1 VQGFLNPGLALLA
14 LAAGVPLLIHLLNR
28 RRHRPLEWGA
38 MRFLLQAYQRTRR
51 KAQLENLLLLL
62 LRMAVPVLLAFALA
76 RPYARGAGPL
86 AALSEARRD
95 LALVLDLSASTG
107 YRSQL
112 ESSHERILARAR
124 ELLGE
129 LDGGRGDRVLLVAAG
144 AQANVL
150 ARRTPEE
157 ALGVLGAI
165 EGPEDGDC
173 DLAGALGALERE
185 LEERSGP
192 GASEALELRFLTDM
206 QARPW
211 REASGWTE
219 ALDALQARGLELVV
233 EDLGPAAATPPNLGI
248 GALEPRTRWLA
259 AGLPI
264 DFAVRVDNRGE
275 TAAAAVRVALY
286 AGGERRASQAI
297 DVPPRS
303 SRELSFQLSFA
314 QPAEQ
319 VVEARLEGDALAI
332 DDARAHVLVVPGP
345 TRVLLVTGARDAQL
359 ERDPLGMLEA
369 VLRPLQEDGSSAAA
383 TGLTP
388 FATSVRSLVELNAQ
402 EIELA
407 DYDAIWIANAE
418 NLAPRTIER
427 LEERVAAGAGLVL
440 SLGERVDLA
449 GWNARLWRADGSG
462 LLPARLRRVLAVPDR
477 RAGYFR
483 VARFDA
489 THPALA
495 FFDDELWRPLL
506 TEVPIYAFV
515 ASELAPQAHAL
526 AQLDDEAGSPLLV
539 QRAYD
544 RGQVLLW
551 TSTIDPSWA
560 RVADSPRTLVP
571 LVHELVRA
579 AGAPRTRPRNVALG
593 GALEAEFDSFPR
605 EPRALAPDGSERALA
620 LEPRALGPALWQLP
634 PWLGAE
640 RVGVWRIATAT
651 GAPRAFAVQFD
662 ADEGELARLAP
673 GELRALHPAVRP
685 HEARARETA
694 LASVETSGEWW
705 RALAFAAL
713 ACVLLD
719 ALWAAWLGRRR
730 R

>member
-1 VQGFLNPGLALLA
+1 MLALL
-14 LAAGVPLLIHLLNR
+14 AGVPLLIHLLNR

-86 AALSEARRD
+86 SALSEARRD
-95 LALVLDLSASTG
+95 LGLILDLSASTG

-112 ESSHERILARAR
+112 ESTHERILARAR
-124 ELLGE
+124 EMLAE

-157 ALGVLGAI
+157 ALELLGALG
-165 EGPEDGDC
+165 GPEDGDC

-185 LEERSGP
+185 LAERSGP
-192 GASEALELRFLTDM
+192 DASDELELRFLTDM

-211 REASGWTE
+211 RATNDWTE
-219 ALDALQARGLELVV
+219 ALDALHARGLELVV
-233 EDLGPAAATPPNLGI
+233 EDLGPAAAPNLGL

-259 AGLPI
+259 AGTPV

-275 TAAAAVRVALY
+275 AAVAAVRVALY
-286 AGGERRASQAI
+286 AGGERRASQAV
-297 DVPPRS
+297 DVPARS
-303 SRELSFQLSFA
+303 SRELAFQLSFA
-314 QPAEQ
+314 QAGEH

-332 DDARAHVLVVPGP
+332 DDARAHVLLVPGP

-369 VLRPLQEDGSSAAA
+369 VLRPLQEDGTRA
-383 TGLTP
+383 TVSGLTP

-402 EIELA
+402 EVELA

-418 NLAPRTIER
+418 NLAPRTIEA

-489 THPALA
+489 SHPALA

-515 ASELAPQAHAL
+515 ASELAPEANAL
-526 AQLDDEAGSPLLV
+526 AQLDDEAASPLLV

-579 AGAPRTRPRNVALG
+579 AGAPRVRPRNVALG
-593 GALEAEFDSFPR
+593 GALEADFDSFPR
-605 EPRALAPDGSERALA
+605 ETRALAPDGSERALA

-634 PWLGAE
+634 PYLGAD
-640 RVGVWRIATAT
+640 RVGLWRIAAAGST
-651 GAPRAFAVQFD
+651 PRSFAVQFD
-662 ADEGELARLAP
+662 ADEGDLARLAP
-673 GELRALHPAVRP
+673 GELRALHPALRP
-685 HEARARETA
+685 HEVRARETS

-719 ALWAAWLGRRR
+719 GLWAAWLGRRR

>member
-1 VQGFLNPGLALLA
+1 MLALL
-14 LAAGVPLLIHLLNR
+14 AGVPLLIHLLNR

-95 LALVLDLSASTG
+95 LALILDLSASTG

-112 ESSHERILARAR
+112 ESAHERVLARAR

-129 LDGGRGDRVLLVAAG
+129 LDGGRGDRVVLVAAG
-144 AQANVL
+144 AQASVL

-157 ALGVLGAI
+157 ALELLSAI
-165 EGPEDGDC
+165 DGPEDGAC
-173 DLAGALGALERE
+173 DLAGALGALQRE
-185 LEERSGP
+185 LEERGGP
-192 GASEALELRFLTDM
+192 EGDAQLELRLLTDL

-211 REASGWTE
+211 RAASGWTE

-233 EDLGPAAATPPNLGI
+233 EDLGPVAPMPQNLGI

-259 AGLPI
+259 AGMPI
-264 DFAVRVDNRGE
+264 EFAVRVDNRGE
-275 TAAAAVRVALY
+275 APAGSVRVALY

-297 DVPPRS
+297 DLPARG

-314 QPAEQ
+314 QAGEQ
-319 VVEARLEGDALAI
+319 LVEARLDGDALAI
-332 DDARAHVLVVPGP
+332 DDARAHVLLVPGP

-369 VLRPLQEDGSSAAA
+369 VLRPLQEDGTRDAAMSI
-383 TGLTP
+383 TP

-440 SLGERVDLA
+440 SLGERVDIA

-489 THPALA
+489 SHPALA

-506 TEVPIYAFV
+506 TEVPIYSFV
-515 ASELAPQAHAL
+515 ASELAPAARAL
-526 AQLDDEAGSPLLV
+526 AELDDEAASPLLV

-551 TSTIDPSWA
+551 TSTIDPSWS

-579 AGAPRTRPRNVALG
+579 AGSARTRPRNVALG
-593 GALEAEFDSFPR
+593 SALEADFESFPR
-605 EPRALAPDGSERALA
+605 ELRALAPDGSERALA

-634 PWLGAE
+634 PFLGAD
-640 RVGVWRIATAT
+640 RVGLWRIAAAGNAT
-651 GAPRAFAVQFD
+651 RAFAVQFD
-662 ADEGELARLAP
+662 PEEGDLARLAP
-673 GELRALHPAVRP
+673 AELRALHPALRA
-685 HEARARETA
+685 HEARERDTA
-694 LASVETSGEWW
+694 LASVESGGEWW

-719 ALWAAWLGRRR
+719 GLWAAWLGRRR